1 MSLSAINTD
10 SWQWCL
16 GRLED
21 ELPSQQFNTWI
32 RPLLADTSS
41 GGVTLSAP
49 NRFIRDFVEERY
61 AAMISQILSEA
72 GIKGARVSVV
82 VGANPATPSQ
92 PERGRPAL
100 PGIQPAERPTT
111 VATVVTTAGGR
122 HPQAARDDA
131 DAGARKRAGT
141 AGLWGARRR
150 R

>member
-92 PERGRPAL
+92 PERGDFSIWQSFVVCNELLSSRVLSFPPPA
-100 PGIQPAERPTT
+100 P
-111 VATVVTTAGGR
+111 
-122 HPQAARDDA
+122 
-131 DAGARKRAGT
+131 
-141 AGLWGARRR
+141 W
-150 R
+150 